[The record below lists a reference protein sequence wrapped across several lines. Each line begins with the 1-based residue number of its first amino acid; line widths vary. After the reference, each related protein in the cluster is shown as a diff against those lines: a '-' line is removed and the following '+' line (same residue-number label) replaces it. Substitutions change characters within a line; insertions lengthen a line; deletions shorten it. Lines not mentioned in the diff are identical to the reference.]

1 MFLLL
6 TGACF
11 TIINFVLLNE
21 TKSNNAPTNS
31 KRIVAEIVHR
41 GFFDDEQ
48 VHLLMNSYARLVPDD
63 CEQHVGFEYDKQY
76 NFSIFTLN
84 SLCELLPNITVEDG
98 AKVSVNAPNVPYY
111 WDFSQGYDLCT
122 NSRHEGTEIWTIGKN
137 NTPTPDTGPQHEPFR
152 FLYTETSLPSRI
164 KDVYTFET
172 CDVEVKANAY
182 YSVNFN
188 LLMRG
193 RHIGIGPQP

>member
-1 MFLLL
+1 
-6 TGACF
+6 
-11 TIINFVLLNE
+11 VLLNT
-21 TKSNNAPTNS
+21 TKNNNDAPTS
-31 KRIVAEIVHR
+31 KRVVAEIIHR
-41 GFFDDEQ
+41 GCFDDDQ
-48 VHLLMNSYARLVPDD
+48 VHLLMKSYAGIQPDG
-63 CEQHVGFEYDKQY
+63 CEQDMGFEYDKRY
-76 NFSIFTLN
+76 IFSIFTLN
-84 SLCELLPNITVEDG
+84 SLCDLLSTITVEEG
-98 AKVSVNAPNVPYY
+98 AKVSVNAPSVQYY

-122 NSRHEGTEIWTIGKN
+122 NSKHEGTEIWNIGKN
-137 NTPTPDTGPQHEPFR
+137 NTPTPDTGPQHEPFS

-164 KDVYTFET
+164 KDVHTFET

>member
-1 MFLLL
+1 MVRARRLLSVSSLGATSVKLFKTRFLICYFPKRLLYTCFIFRDITKYVYKTWELLQHMWSERQFDDPRYGGGEDPRQLKQRPPAPPRFFKMTSRGLLIFLLL

-11 TIINFVLLNE
+11 TIINFVLLNT
-21 TKSNNAPTNS
+21 TKSNNAPTTS

-84 SLCELLPNITVEDG
+84 SLCELN
-98 AKVSVNAPNVPYY
+98 K
-111 WDFSQGYDLCT
+111 
-122 NSRHEGTEIWTIGKN
+122 
-137 NTPTPDTGPQHEPFR
+137 
-152 FLYTETSLPSRI
+152 
-164 KDVYTFET
+164 
-172 CDVEVKANAY
+172 
-182 YSVNFN
+182 
-188 LLMRG
+188 
-193 RHIGIGPQP
+193 